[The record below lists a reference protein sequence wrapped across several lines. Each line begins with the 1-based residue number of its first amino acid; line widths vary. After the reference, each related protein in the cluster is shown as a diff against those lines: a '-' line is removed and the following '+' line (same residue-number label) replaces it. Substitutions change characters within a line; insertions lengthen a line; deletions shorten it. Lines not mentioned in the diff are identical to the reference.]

1 MVASLDFSSLLR
13 LLFEYLYSAPIF
25 KGIHNCWDFGSN
37 DPVGISPQTG
47 RDVSHPFRFD
57 APKVNMVPPATPGKS

>member
-25 KGIHNCWDFGSN
+25 KAITTVGTFVSN
-37 DPVGISPQTG
+37 DPKISPR
-47 RDVSHPFRFD
+47 RDLSHPFRFD
-57 APKVNMVPPATPGKS
+57 AAKVNMVPPATPGKS